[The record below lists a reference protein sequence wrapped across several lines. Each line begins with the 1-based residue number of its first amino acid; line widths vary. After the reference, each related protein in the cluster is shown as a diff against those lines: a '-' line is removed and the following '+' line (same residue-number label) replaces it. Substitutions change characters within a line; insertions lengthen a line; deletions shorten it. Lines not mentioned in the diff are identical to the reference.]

1 MRDCLAFRGN
11 FGCNRTANVSE
22 NSEDLQTAACEVKPV
37 RKKAVKSADAAL
49 PSSPRKWEDVV
60 PLIREMK
67 DAGATVPEIAE
78 KLELSYVLVNQVMLQ
93 SYKMSV
99 DTIRVFE
106 RQEKMRLGI
115 ED

>member
-1 MRDCLAFRGN
+1 MPES
-11 FGCNRTANVSE
+11 VE
-22 NSEDLQTAACEVKPV
+22 ELQTTAPDAKPV
-37 RKKAVKSADAAL
+37 RKKSSKAAEA
-49 PSSPRKWEDVV
+49 PNNAPRKWEDVV
-60 PLIREMK
+60 PQIREMK

-78 KLELSYVLVNQVMLQ
+78 KLQLSYVLVNQVMLQ

-99 DTIRVFE
+99 DTIGVFE

>member
-1 MRDCLAFRGN
+1 M
-11 FGCNRTANVSE
+11 TESVE
-22 NSEDLQTAACEVKPV
+22 ELQTTAPDAKPV
-37 RKKAVKSADAAL
+37 RKKSSKAAET
-49 PSSPRKWEDVV
+49 PTNAPRKWEDVV
-60 PLIREMK
+60 PQIREMK

-78 KLELSYVLVNQVMLQ
+78 KLQLSYVLVNQVMLQ

-99 DTIRVFE
+99 DTIGVFE